1 MGLQTPQERI
11 ETVFSQINDNLMM
24 IHNYAKQS
32 RGFFTR
38 MASKIAAMTFIQYV
52 NFARQHPIEKIK
64 YALIQFNQRV
74 YFLSSYNSF

>member
-38 MASKIAAMTFIQYV
+38 MAGKIAAMTFIQYV
-52 NFARQHPIEKIK
+52 NFAR
-64 YALIQFNQRV
+64 
-74 YFLSSYNSF
+74 